1 MPGRTIHAMRRLVPL
16 LLVAVFAL
24 AGCGGGSGKTGGVGQ
39 IAGNVTDVNGD
50 PVRDALVRAQGRQ
63 AFTNAAGTYLLDE
76 VAEGQVV
83 VTAEI
88 TQDGVRFSGQNIA
101 QVFAGERT
109 KSVNMAVVRDTL
121 QAAVRGSVATRSG
134 DKIQGAKV
142 FAIGGGLSSAMAI
155 TDSDGRYRL
164 DGLHAGIEYY
174 IIASAPTFA
183 SDDAFATLDPA
194 EVRSLN
200 WILGN
205 AGDPLLPPPTIR
217 EAVSWTTPPSATRR
231 PDRQEAFEAI
241 KNLVRPDRATARRA
255 RTDSRVMP
263 DLFHEIDLYWSF
275 VDSLNLLGYGVY
287 RSSAAAGPFSAVD
300 YLRDPLTE
308 FYADFSDELRAG
320 SRYYYRLT
328 SLNTLYPDSRNG
340 ESDPSTVVG
349 GLVLGELR
357 LRTPDTGPLTFRWQS
372 AQGAETYKVFVF
384 NRFPGIGVT
393 PFWSSPTTTATSL
406 SYSGPS
412 LEYGKEYFYVVLG
425 QADGNAANT
434 ISDVDAFVHRG

>member
-1 MPGRTIHAMRRLVPL
+1 ML
-16 LLVAVFAL
+16 LAVL
-24 AGCGGGSGKTGGVGQ
+24 AVVGCGGGSGKTGGVGQ

-50 PVRDALVRAQGRQ
+50 PVRDALVRAQGKR

-76 VAEGQVV
+76 IAEGQVV

-101 QVFAGERT
+101 QVFGGERT

-121 QAAVRGSVATRSG
+121 QAAVRGSVQTRSG
-134 DKIQGAKV
+134 DKIKGAKV
-142 FAIGGGLSSAMAI
+142 FAIGSGLSSAMAI

-164 DGLHAGIEYY
+164 DGLHSGIEYY

-200 WILGN
+200 WILSN
-205 AGDPLLPPPTIR
+205 AGDPLLPPPTMR
-217 EAVSWTTPPSATRR
+217 EAVSWTTPPSSTRDANR
-231 PDRQEAFEAI
+231 REAFEAI

-287 RSSAAAGPFSAVD
+287 RSSAAAGPFTAVD
-300 YLRDPLTE
+300 YLRDPLAE

-340 ESDPSTVVG
+340 ESDPSTVLSGVI
-349 GLVLGELR
+349 LGELR
-357 LRTPDTGPLTFRWQS
+357 LRTPATGPLTFRWQP
-372 AQGAETYKVFVF
+372 AQGAETYKVYVF
-384 NRFPGIGVT
+384 NRFPGIRVT
-393 PFWSSPTTTATSL
+393 PFWVSGTTASTSL
-406 SYSGPS
+406 AYAGPS
-412 LEYGKEYFYVVLG
+412 LEFGKAYYYIVLG

-434 ISDVDAFVHRG
+434 ISDVDVFVHGG